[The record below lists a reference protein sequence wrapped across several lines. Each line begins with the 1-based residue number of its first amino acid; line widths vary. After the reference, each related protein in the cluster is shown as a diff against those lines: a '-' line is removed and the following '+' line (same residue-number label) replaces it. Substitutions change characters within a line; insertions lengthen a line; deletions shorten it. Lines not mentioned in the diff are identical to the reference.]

1 MSKQEI
7 NELNYYKQA
16 GENIMR
22 IYLDFL
28 QLSQLDYSNN
38 QNLVNAVNLLRSKYP
53 EGNYLK
59 GIESPAQ
66 FKKMINKRVEQYY
79 GILQTFEEKYN
90 KLYEKIYFP
99 HSVHNVYYGKPKKC
113 KSTKKKIKK

>member
-1 MSKQEI
+1 MSEQQLG
-7 NELNYYKQA
+7 ELNYYKQA

-53 EGNYLK
+53 DSLK
-59 GIESPAQ
+59 GIESPSQ
-66 FKKMINKRVEQYY
+66 FKKMINEKLQMYY
-79 GILQTFEEKYN
+79 GILQTFEERYN
-90 KLYEKIYFP
+90 KLYEEIYFP
-99 HSVHNVYYGKPKKC
+99 HSVHNVYYGK
-113 KSTKKKIKK
+113 KKKVMGKGIKKK

>member
-1 MSKQEI
+1 MSEQQLR
-7 NELNYYKQA
+7 ELEYYKQA

-66 FKKMINKRVEQYY
+66 FKKMIKENLNLYS
-79 GILQTFEEKYN
+79 GILQTFEKKYN
-90 KLYEKIYFP
+90 KLYEEIYFP
-99 HSVHNVYYGKPKKC
+99 HSVHNVYYGKRY
-113 KSTKKKIKK
+113 KKK